1 MELCDY
7 NVAKQWAELSN
18 AAKTYSNGGK
28 FSFAGNQCKLLLN
41 NIDKLQEICEKK
53 SFFTGLD
60 YVDAF
65 KKFQVVVNDCFS
77 SELQKNYDKHIEEFK
92 GSYEHLGISLVSWL
106 FSTMLHNFVQ
116 GIKWAWD
123 SFQNK
128 PQNLRILTITNT
140 LKISKFLRLVT
151 SFFQKH
157 GEQYAAII
165 VRICDIFV
173 ASFL

>member
-28 FSFAGNQCKLLLN
+28 FSCAGNQCKLLLN

-92 GSYEHLGISLVSWL
+92 GSYEHLGISITPKVHVVFHHVAQFCSRYKMGLGF
-106 FSTMLHNFVQ
+106 FSEQATESTHFDYNKHFENFKV
-116 GIKWAWD
+116 
-123 SFQNK
+123 
-128 PQNLRILTITNT
+128 PE
-140 LKISKFLRLVT
+140 ISDQ
-151 SFFQKH
+151 FFSKTWRAVCSYNSSH
-157 GEQYAAII
+157 
-165 VRICDIFV
+165 
-173 ASFL
+173 L